1 MQGTRITYTYHTAGT
16 LAANHVFCFTLPF
29 DAQLVHVSAV
39 GSNANNGILDVG
51 NSSDAE
57 AYVKD
62 KDIGD
67 SYTPAVCSTTTD
79 FVGSNFPHIAAGTVI
94 KASLDYDG
102 AGGTATADFTLV
114 LTFTEG

>member
-1 MQGTRITYTYHTAGT
+1 MQGTRVTYTYHTAGT

-39 GSNANNGILDVG
+39 GSNSNNGILDVG

-67 SYTPAVCSTTTD
+67 SYTPGCVDDPSE
-79 FVGSNFPHIAAGTVI
+79 FVGSNNPHIAAGTII
-94 KASLDYDG
+94 KATLDNDG
-102 AGGTATADFTLV
+102 AGGTAAADFTLV

>member
-1 MQGTRITYTYHTAGT
+1 MQGTRVTYSYHTAGT
-16 LAANHVFCFTLPF
+16 LAANHVFCFNLPF

-39 GSNANNGILDVG
+39 GSNANNGILDLG

-57 AYVKD
+57 AYVLN

-67 SYTPAVCSTTTD
+67 SYTPAVCSAASD
-79 FVGSNFPHIAAGTVI
+79 FTGSNYPHIAAGTII
-94 KASLDYDG
+94 KATLDYDG
-102 AGGTATADFTLV
+102 AGGTAAADFTLV